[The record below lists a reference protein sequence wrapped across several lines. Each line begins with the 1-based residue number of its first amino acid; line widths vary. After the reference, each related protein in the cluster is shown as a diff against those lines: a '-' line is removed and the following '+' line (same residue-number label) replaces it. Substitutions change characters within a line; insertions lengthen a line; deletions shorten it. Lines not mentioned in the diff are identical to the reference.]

1 MPVSAATLLRFV
13 RNAPLDERPTPRV
26 LGVDDWSLRK
36 GQVYGTILV
45 DLEQHRPVD
54 LLSDRSADTLAR
66 WLQAH
71 PGVEIISRDRANDYA
86 EGAARGAPDAIQVAD
101 RFHLL
106 QNLREMVERLLA
118 RHQAALRAATA
129 TAGTAEAESR
139 ALIEAGAANNGGGDP
154 LAQAA
159 ATGHSHT

>member
-1 MPVSAATLLRFV
+1 MYSSVQLCHLNV
-13 RNAPLDERPTPRV
+13 ICL
-26 LGVDDWSLRK
+26 LGVDDWALRK

-86 EGAARGAPDAIQVAD
+86 EGATRGAPDQPPAPAD
-101 RFHLL
+101 
-106 QNLREMVERLLA
+106 A
-118 RHQAALRAATA
+118 RDCR
-129 TAGTAEAESR
+129 GSR
-139 ALIEAGAANNGGGDP
+139 
-154 LAQAA
+154 
-159 ATGHSHT
+159 S